1 MPLDFG
7 GLMAGIAQA
16 FSVYGLIAVFGGVA
30 WGILAGA
37 LPGITASVG
46 MAIFLPFT
54 WGMEPGIA
62 LSLLAGIYVGA
73 EYGGS
78 IPAILIR
85 APGEPSNV
93 PATLDGYEMHMR
105 GETGKALGYSLVPG
119 TIASLFGAVG
129 MMMLLV
135 PLSYVSLL
143 FGAPELLMLAI
154 FGLSAV
160 IGLSKKNIWKGI
172 ASVLFGLLMATV
184 GPDYVSGEE
193 RFTFGVPDLLDGI
206 KTVPVVIGL
215 LAMSEMLSEALE
227 LRAPV
232 EEVKISGKENFTLPT
247 IAEYI
252 RVLPATLLGSVIGL
266 FVGTMPGAGAT
277 IASFISYNEMRRW
290 SKDGSRFGQ
299 GAPDAIAAP
308 EAANNAVVGGS
319 VVPLLAFG
327 IPSSGSSAILLGGLI
342 LHGLRPGPMLATTR
356 PDIIYSL
363 FGGLL
368 TASIAMYILGRLFLK
383 PWIHLVNVR
392 KPHLI
397 TGIMA
402 LIIVGTYGLQ
412 FGVFQVYVLLAMGI
426 IGFFM
431 IRHDFSPVATV
442 LGLVLGGLIETS
454 LRRSLVISDGSWTI
468 FFTRPICLVLL
479 VLVVLSVL
487 YPFIAEYVGSKRA
500 RPSK

>member
-1 MPLDFG
+1 MSLDLG
-7 GLMAGIAQA
+7 GLIAGIAQA
-16 FSVYGLIAVFGGVA
+16 LSFQGLIAVFVGVA

-54 WGMEPGIA
+54 WGLEAGIA
-62 LSLLAGIYVGA
+62 LMLLSGIYVGA

-93 PATLDGYEMHMR
+93 PATMDGFAMHMR

-129 MMMLLV
+129 MVLLLV

-143 FGAPELLMLAI
+143 FGAPELLLLAI
-154 FGLSAV
+154 LGLSAV
-160 IGLSKKNIWKGI
+160 VGLSKNNIWKGL

-184 GPDYVSGEE
+184 GSDYVSGAD
-193 RFTFGVPDLLDGI
+193 RFTFNIPDLLDGI

-215 LAMSEMLSEALE
+215 LAMSEMLVEVLNI
-227 LRAPV
+227 RAPA
-232 EEVKISGKENFTLPT
+232 EEVKFSGKENFTLPT
-247 IAEYI
+247 VKEYI

-266 FVGTMPGAGAT
+266 FVGVLPGAGAT

-290 SKDGSRFGQ
+290 SRDGDRFGQ
-299 GAPDAIAAP
+299 GVPDAIAAP
-308 EAANNAVVGGS
+308 EAANNAVVGGA

-327 IPSSGSSAILLGGLI
+327 IPSSASSAILMGGLI

-368 TASIAMYILGRLFLK
+368 TASIAMYIMGRVFLK
-383 PWIHLVNVR
+383 PWIHLVNVQ
-392 KPHLI
+392 KPHLVTCI
-397 TGIMA
+397 LA
-402 LIIVGTYGLQ
+402 LITVGTYGLQ
-412 FGVFQVYVLLAMGI
+412 FGVFQVYVLLVMGI

-431 IRHDFSPVATV
+431 TRHGFSTVATV
-442 LGLVLGGLIETS
+442 LGLVLGSLIETS

-468 FFTRPICLVLL
+468 FLTRPICLILL
-479 VLVVLSVL
+479 LLTCLSVV
-487 YPFIAEYVGSKRA
+487 YPFIAKYLGSKKA
-500 RPSK
+500 RP

>member
-7 GLMAGIAQA
+7 GLMTGIAQA
-16 FSVYGLIAVFGGVA
+16 LSVHGLIAVFVGVA

-37 LPGITASVG
+37 LPGITSSVG

-93 PATLDGYEMHMR
+93 PATMDGYEMHMR

-119 TIASLFGAVG
+119 TIASLFSAVG
-129 MMMLLV
+129 MILLLV

-160 IGLSKKNIWKGI
+160 VGLSKKSIWKGL
-172 ASVLFGLLMATV
+172 ASVLFGLLLATV

-193 RFTFGVPDLLDGI
+193 RFTFGIPDLLDGI

-215 LAMSEMLSEALE
+215 LAMSEMLAETLN
-227 LRAPV
+227 LREPAA
-232 EEVKISGKENFTLPT
+232 EVKFTGKENFTLPT
-247 IAEYI
+247 VAEYI
-252 RVLPATLLGSVIGL
+252 RVLPATFMGSVIGL
-266 FVGTMPGAGAT
+266 FVGCMPGAGAT

-290 SKDGSRFGQ
+290 SKDGGRFGQ
-299 GAPDAIAAP
+299 GVPDAIAAP

-368 TASIAMYILGRLFLK
+368 TASIAMYILGRVFLK
-383 PWIHLVNVR
+383 PWIHLVNVP

-397 TGIMA
+397 TGILA

-412 FGVFQVYVLLAMGI
+412 FGVFQVYVLLVMGI

-431 IRHDFSPVATV
+431 IRYDFSPVATV
-442 LGLVLGGLIETS
+442 LGLVLGNLIEKS

-468 FFTRPICLVLL
+468 FLTRPICLILL
-479 VLVVLSVL
+479 VLVSLSVL
-487 YPFIAEYVGSKRA
+487 YPFIAEYVGSKKA
-500 RPSK
+500 RPMK

>member
-7 GLMAGIAQA
+7 GLTTGIAQA

-37 LPGITASVG
+37 LPGITSSVG

-93 PATLDGYEMHMR
+93 PATLDGYAMHMR

-119 TIASLFGAVG
+119 TVASLFSAVG
-129 MMMLLV
+129 MMLLLV

-160 IGLSKKNIWKGI
+160 VGLSKKSIWKGL

-184 GPDYVSGEE
+184 GSDYVSGEE
-193 RFTFGVPDLLDGI
+193 RFIFGIPDLLDGV

-215 LAMSEMLSEALE
+215 LAMSEMLAETLNIREPGA
-227 LRAPV
+227 
-232 EEVKISGKENFTLPT
+232 EVKFTGKENFTLPT
-247 IAEYI
+247 VAEYI
-252 RVLPATLLGSVIGL
+252 RVLPATLMGSFIGL

-277 IASFISYNEMRRW
+277 IASFISYNEMRRF
-290 SKDGSRFGQ
+290 SKDGDRFGK
-299 GAPDAIAAP
+299 GVPDAIAAP

-368 TASIAMYILGRLFLK
+368 TASIAMYILGRVFLK
-383 PWIHLVNVR
+383 PWIHLVNVP

-412 FGVFQVYVLLAMGI
+412 FGVFQVYVLLSMGI

-431 IRHDFSPVATV
+431 IRYDFSPVATV
-442 LGLVLGGLIETS
+442 LGLVLGNLIENS
-454 LRRSLVISDGSWTI
+454 LRRSLVISEGSWTI
-468 FFTRPICLVLL
+468 FFTRPICLILL
-479 VLVVLSVL
+479 VLVTLSVV
-487 YPFIAEYVGSKRA
+487 YPFISEYMGSKKA
-500 RPSK
+500 RPRK

>member
-1 MPLDFG
+1 MQLDFG
-7 GLMAGIAQA
+7 GLIAGIAQA
-16 FSVYGLIAVFGGVA
+16 LSFQGLIAVFVGVA
-30 WGILAGA
+30 WGIVAGA
-37 LPGITASVG
+37 LPGITSSVG

-62 LSLLAGIYVGA
+62 LTLLAGIYVGA

-93 PATLDGYEMHMR
+93 PATMDGYAMHMR

-129 MMMLLV
+129 MVLLLV
-135 PLSYVSLL
+135 PLSHVSLL
-143 FGAPELLMLAI
+143 FGAPELMMLAV

-160 IGLSKKNIWKGI
+160 VGLSKKSLWKGL

-184 GPDYVSGEE
+184 GPDYVSGTD
-193 RFTFGVPDLLDGI
+193 RFTFGIPDLLDGI

-215 LAMSEMLSEALE
+215 LAMSEMFTEALN
-227 LRAPV
+227 LRAPAT
-232 EEVKISGKENFTLPT
+232 EVKFSGKENFTLPT
-247 IAEYI
+247 LKEYL

-266 FVGTMPGAGAT
+266 FVGVMPGAGAT

-290 SKDGSRFGQ
+290 SKDGDRFGQ
-299 GAPDAIAAP
+299 GVPDAIAAP
-308 EAANNAVVGGS
+308 EAANNAVVGGA

-363 FGGLL
+363 FGGLV
-368 TASIAMYILGRLFLK
+368 TASIAMYILGRVFLK
-383 PWIHLVNVR
+383 PWIHLVNVQ

-397 TGIMA
+397 TGILA

-412 FGVFQVYVLLAMGI
+412 FGVFQVYVLLVMGI

-431 IRHDFSPVATV
+431 TRHGFSPVATV
-442 LGLVLGGLIETS
+442 LGLVLGNLIEHS
-454 LRRSLVISDGSWTI
+454 LRRSLVISDGSWAI
-468 FFTRPICLVLL
+468 FLTRPICLILLLL
-479 VLVVLSVL
+479 VALTVV
-487 YPFIAEYVGSKRA
+487 YPFIAEYLGSKKA
-500 RPSK
+500 RP